1 MKKSNTIKKLPYTYW
16 VEKNKILA
24 GQYPGSLW
32 SKNPIHNLRTLF
44 DYTIAI
50 TTRNFDVLHSVSNRV
65 ISLLN
70 ISITKFV
77 DLTEEN
83 ELEEYVNILNKEGS
97 HKNIKLTYTKISIKD
112 KNIPSVTNMEKALK
126 ILHSASTEKRVYL
139 HCLRGLGR
147 TGTVVGCY
155 LIEKGLTTEEALNKI
170 SSLRKGTL
178 GSWWKS
184 PELNLQ
190 INFIKRWELR
200 TKSANR
206 GLN

>member
-1 MKKSNTIKKLPYTYW
+1 
-16 VEKNKILA
+16 VEKDKILA

-44 DYTIAI
+44 DYIIAI
-50 TTRNFDVLHSVSNRV
+50 ATRNFDALHSVSNR
-65 ISLLN
+65 IGSLLN
-70 ISITKFV
+70 ISIRKFV

-83 ELEEYVNILNKEGS
+83 ELKEYANILNAQGTNK
-97 HKNIKLTYTKISIKD
+97 KIKPIYTKIAIKD
-112 KNIPSVTNMEKALK
+112 KNIPSVVDMEKALK

-155 LIEKGLTTEEALNKI
+155 LVEKGFTTEEALDEI
-170 SSLRKGTL
+170 SKLRKGTL

-184 PELNLQ
+184 PEFNLQ

-200 TKSANR
+200 IKSTNR
-206 GLN
+206 GSN

>member
-1 MKKSNTIKKLPYTYW
+1 MKKSHTLPYTYW
-16 VEKNKILA
+16 VEKDKILA

-32 SKNPIHNLRTLF
+32 TTNPIHNLRTLF
-44 DYTIAI
+44 DYIIAI
-50 TTRNFDVLHSVSNRV
+50 ATRNFDALHSVSNR
-65 ISLLN
+65 IDPLLN
-70 ISITKFV
+70 ISNRKFV

-83 ELEEYVNILNKEGS
+83 ELKEYTNTLNEQG
-97 HKNIKLTYTKISIKD
+97 KNKKIKPIYTKIAIKD
-112 KNIPSVTNMEKALK
+112 KNIPSVVEMEKALK

-155 LIEKGLTTEEALNKI
+155 FIEKGFSTEEALTEI
-170 SSLRKGTL
+170 SKLRKGTL

-200 TKSANR
+200 IKSANR
-206 GLN
+206 GSH